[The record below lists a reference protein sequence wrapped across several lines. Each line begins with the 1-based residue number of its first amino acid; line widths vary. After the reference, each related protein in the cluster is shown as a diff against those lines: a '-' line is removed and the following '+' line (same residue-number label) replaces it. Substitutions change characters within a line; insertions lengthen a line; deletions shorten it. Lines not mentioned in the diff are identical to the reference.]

1 MFLDEDIAGIEKPH
15 GLCLLTFVVC
25 EVLGLLLRLSFF
37 SITRSRSASI
47 ISGALSVFDI
57 D

>member
-15 GLCLLTFVVC
+15 GICLVTFVVC